1 MLHTIVLYLIE
12 VQELRLQTT
21 IPITTVDQIQ
31 ITNKTRSK
39 ITVLQEEKVVAPLDL
54 IRLAQVIQTA
64 HLDPIRLVQ
73 VILVI
78 QDQVMV
84 EEDLQEVEE
93 EREVKIIQK
102 HLYQ

>member
-1 MLHTIVLYLIE
+1 

-54 IRLAQVIQTA
+54 IRLAQVIQVIQTA

-78 QDQVMV
+78 LVILVIQVQVMA